1 MAHVDPNAAADTIDA
16 AQAAGS
22 EEQRR
27 SRGPWVRAALQ
38 LLRRPKAVFGIAV
51 IVLLYGGGILA
62 PLLAPYGFDD
72 QDLLA
77 AREGPSVEHLLG
89 TDFVGRDVLSRV
101 IYSLRTNLIVTATA
115 VATGS
120 LALGITLGLMA
131 GYFGKRV
138 DTVVMRVGEVFL
150 AFPGLLLVILLAA
163 TVRPRVLDWVRSL
176 EDATGIYGLAQ
187 WGIADYLVVFGA
199 LAVFSWVG
207 VARLVRGQV
216 IQLKAMPFVEASRTT
231 GATAPRLILR
241 HLLPNALPPVIV
253 VVTMGMGAI
262 AGAEVVLSWLGIG
275 IQHPV
280 PSLGSMIR
288 EGQDVSILRNQPH
301 LILPPVVVVGLLVF
315 AWNLL
320 GDALNDVLNPRAR

>member
-1 MAHVDPNAAADTIDA
+1 M
-16 AQAAGS
+16 
-22 EEQRR
+22 
-27 SRGPWVRAALQ
+27 
-38 LLRRPKAVFGIAV
+38 
-51 IVLLYGGGILA
+51 
-62 PLLAPYGFDD
+62 
-72 QDLLA
+72 
-77 AREGPSVEHLLG
+77 
-89 TDFVGRDVLSRV
+89 
-101 IYSLRTNLIVTATA
+101 
-115 VATGS
+115 
-120 LALGITLGLMA
+120 
-131 GYFGKRV
+131 
-138 DTVVMRVGEVFL
+138 
-150 AFPGLLLVILLAA
+150 
-163 TVRPRVLDWVRSL
+163 RPRVLAWVRGL
-176 EDATGIYGLAQ
+176 EDSTGISGLAQ

-216 IQLKAMPFVEASRTT
+216 ITLKSMPFVEASRTT

-253 VVTMGMGAI
+253 VVTMGMGGI

-301 LILPPVVVVGLLVF
+301 LILPPVIVVGLLVF

-320 GDALNDVLNPRAR
+320 GDALNDVLNPRSR

>member
-1 MAHVDPNAAADTIDA
+1 MAHVDPGPMAHEADA
-16 AQAAGS
+16 AQP
-22 EEQRR
+22 EEERR

-51 IVLLYGGGILA
+51 ILLLYGGGILA
-62 PLLAPYGFDD
+62 PVLAPYGFDD

-77 AREGPSVEHLLG
+77 TREGPSADHLLG

-120 LALGITLGLMA
+120 LALGITLGLLA
-131 GYFGKRV
+131 GYFGRRV
-138 DTVVMRVGEVFL
+138 DTAIMRTGEVFL

-163 TVRPRVLDWVRSL
+163 TVRPRVLDWVRGL
-176 EDATGIYGLAQ
+176 EESTGIEGLVQ
-187 WGIADYLVVFGA
+187 WGVADYLVVFGA

-231 GATAPRLILR
+231 GATAPRLLLR